1 MTKSTT
7 RSMGWRSMG
16 WRSLGWRSLGWRSLR
31 WRSLRW
37 RSLRWAVALL
47 GFILL
52 LGACGIVDGDD
63 SASTV
68 FLETAAD
75 GDDSLYVSDDG
86 DDMAEEAYDSPATE
100 EADFDDGDY
109 MDASD
114 SGAAMSDDTATAG
127 GDGLAVPEISP
138 ISIGRQIIY
147 TAEID
152 IRVEDVLAAT
162 TKANE
167 AIAEVG
173 GFLFGQSTVAGA
185 RPRTVLTYKVY
196 PADFDQAMSALEG
209 VGEVEHQ
216 SIQTDDVTER
226 VVDLESRIT
235 TAELSVE
242 RVRALISN
250 ASDVKGIVELEQQLL
265 ERETLLEQLKGR
277 LRTLQNQVSLA
288 TITVT
293 ITEMRAD
300 VPDAAID
307 MVAWLGEDEEDA
319 CPGFSDLTIEAND
332 EAVLCIEVRNIGD
345 DVLTAVDINVP
356 TFRLRIDDLTVR
368 SGDLNTMEPGE
379 SVVAVVEIEATDGF
393 VRRINTSRGR
403 EIEVVAT
410 AVPAASLLPQ
420 NEEAELEVRDYVYLE
435 ASVEDPL
442 PGFSD
447 SFSSGWSMLATLG
460 SVGLIIFGTVLPF
473 VPFVAVAV
481 WLILRRFRKR
491 NAEPHYLDDPDSDD
505 FDASDDSDD

>member
-7 RSMGWRSMG
+7 RSI
-16 WRSLGWRSLGWRSLR
+16 
-31 WRSLRW
+31 RW

-63 SASTV
+63 SASTA
-68 FLETAAD
+68 FLEVSAD
-75 GDDSLYVSDDG
+75 GDDSRYVSDDGDSRYVSDDG
-86 DDMAEEAYDSPATE
+86 DDMADEPYDSPAA
-100 EADFDDGDY
+100 EADFDSGDN
-109 MDASD
+109 MVDDDAD
-114 SGAAMSDDTATAG
+114 MAAEADVSG

-147 TAEID
+147 TAEIE
-152 IRVEDVLAAT
+152 IRVEDVPAAT
-162 TKANE
+162 TRANE

-173 GFLFGQSTVAGA
+173 GFLFGQSTVAGS
-185 RPRTVLTYKVY
+185 RPHTVLTYKVY
-196 PADFDQAMSALEG
+196 PEDFDRAMRALEG

-216 SIQTDDVTER
+216 SIHTDDVTER

-235 TAELSVE
+235 TAQLSVE

-293 ITEMRAD
+293 ITEMRPD

-379 SVVAVVEIEATDGF
+379 SLIAVVEIEATDGF

-447 SFSSGWSMLATLG
+447 SFSSGWSMLTTLG

-473 VPFVAVAV
+473 LPFVAVAI
-481 WLILRRFRKR
+481 WLIRRTIRKR

>member
-7 RSMGWRSMG
+7 RSIR
-16 WRSLGWRSLGWRSLR
+16 R
-31 WRSLRW
+31 

-63 SASTV
+63 AETTAFLTV
-68 FLETAAD
+68 N
-75 GDDSLYVSDDG
+75 DG
-86 DDMAEEAYDSPATE
+86 DDMADESYDSPAAE
-100 EADFDDGDY
+100 EAEFDDDGD
-109 MDASD
+109 M
-114 SGAAMSDDTATAG
+114 AAEADSDDMAADTAAVG

-147 TAEID
+147 TAEIE
-152 IRVEDVLAAT
+152 IRVEDVPAAT
-162 TKANE
+162 TRANE

-173 GFLFGQSTVAGA
+173 GFLFGQSTEAGS
-185 RPRTVLTYKVY
+185 RPHTVLTYKVY
-196 PADFDQAMSALEG
+196 PEDFDRAMRALEG

-216 SIQTDDVTER
+216 SIHTDDVTER

-235 TAELSVE
+235 TAQLSVE

-293 ITEMRAD
+293 ITEMRPD

-345 DVLTAVDINVP
+345 DVLTGVDINVP

-379 SVVAVVEIEATDGF
+379 SLIAVVEIEATDGF

-420 NEEAELEVRDYVYLE
+420 NEEAELEARDYVYLE

-447 SFSSGWSMLATLG
+447 SFSSGWSMLTTLG

-473 VPFVAVAV
+473 LPFVAVAA
-481 WLILRRFRKR
+481 WLIRRRIRKR
-491 NAEPHYLDDPDSDD
+491 NAEPQYLDDPDSDD

>member
-7 RSMGWRSMG
+7 RSI
-16 WRSLGWRSLGWRSLR
+16 
-31 WRSLRW
+31 RW

-63 SASTV
+63 SETTAFLTV
-68 FLETAAD
+68 NDEDA
-75 GDDSLYVSDDG
+75 GNDG
-86 DDMAEEAYDSPATE
+86 DDMADASYDSPAAT
-100 EADFDDGDY
+100 EADFDDGD
-109 MDASD
+109 MAED
-114 SGAAMSDDTATAG
+114 SDDMAAEAAASG

-152 IRVEDVLAAT
+152 IRVEDVPAAT
-162 TKANE
+162 TRANE

-173 GFLFGQSTVAGA
+173 GFLFGQSTVAGS
-185 RPRTVLTYKVY
+185 RPHTVLTYKVY
-196 PADFDQAMSALEG
+196 PEDFDRAMRALEG

-216 SIQTDDVTER
+216 SIHTDDVTER

-235 TAELSVE
+235 TAQLSVE

-293 ITEMRAD
+293 ITEMRPD

-345 DVLTAVDINVP
+345 DVLTGIDINVP

-368 SGDLNTMEPGE
+368 SGDLNAMEPGE
-379 SVVAVVEIEATDGF
+379 SLIAVVEIEATDGF

-420 NEEAELEVRDYVYLE
+420 NEEAELEVRDNVYLE

-447 SFSSGWSMLATLG
+447 SFSSGWSMLTTLG

-473 VPFVAVAV
+473 LPFVAVAI
-481 WLILRRFRKR
+481 WLIRRIRKR

-505 FDASDDSDD
+505 FDDFDASDDSDD

>member
-7 RSMGWRSMG
+7 RSIR
-16 WRSLGWRSLGWRSLR
+16 R
-31 WRSLRW
+31 

-63 SASTV
+63 AETTAFLTV
-68 FLETAAD
+68 N
-75 GDDSLYVSDDG
+75 DG
-86 DDMAEEAYDSPATE
+86 DDMADESYDSPAAE
-100 EADFDDGDY
+100 EAEFDDDGD
-109 MDASD
+109 M
-114 SGAAMSDDTATAG
+114 AAEADSDDMAADTAAVG

-147 TAEID
+147 TAEIE
-152 IRVEDVLAAT
+152 IRVEDVPAAT
-162 TKANE
+162 TRANE

-173 GFLFGQSTVAGA
+173 GFLFGQSTEAGS
-185 RPRTVLTYKVY
+185 RPHTVLTYKVY
-196 PADFDQAMSALEG
+196 PEDFDRAMRALEG

-216 SIQTDDVTER
+216 SIHTDDVTER

-235 TAELSVE
+235 TAQLSVE

-293 ITEMRAD
+293 ITEMRPD

-345 DVLTAVDINVP
+345 DVLTGVDINVP

-379 SVVAVVEIEATDGF
+379 SLIAVVEIEATDGF

-420 NEEAELEVRDYVYLE
+420 NEEAELEARDYVYLE

-447 SFSSGWSMLATLG
+447 SFSSGWSMLTTLG

-473 VPFVAVAV
+473 LPFVVVAI
-481 WLILRRFRKR
+481 WLIRRTIRKR

>member
-7 RSMGWRSMG
+7 RSIR
-16 WRSLGWRSLGWRSLR
+16 R
-31 WRSLRW
+31 

-63 SASTV
+63 AETTAFLTV
-68 FLETAAD
+68 N
-75 GDDSLYVSDDG
+75 DG
-86 DDMAEEAYDSPATE
+86 DDMADESYDSSAAEEAEFD
-100 EADFDDGDY
+100 DDGD
-109 MDASD
+109 M
-114 SGAAMSDDTATAG
+114 AAEADSDDMAADTAAVG

-147 TAEID
+147 TAEIE
-152 IRVEDVLAAT
+152 IRVEDVPAAT
-162 TKANE
+162 TRANE

-173 GFLFGQSTVAGA
+173 GFLFGQSTEAGS
-185 RPRTVLTYKVY
+185 RPHTVLTYKVY
-196 PADFDQAMSALEG
+196 PEDFDRAMRALEG

-216 SIQTDDVTER
+216 SIHTDDVTER

-235 TAELSVE
+235 TAQLSVE

-293 ITEMRAD
+293 ITEMRPD

-345 DVLTAVDINVP
+345 DVLTGVDINVP

-379 SVVAVVEIEATDGF
+379 SLIAVVEIEATDGF

-420 NEEAELEVRDYVYLE
+420 NEEAELEARDYVYLE

-447 SFSSGWSMLATLG
+447 SFSSGWSMLTTLG

-473 VPFVAVAV
+473 LPFVAVAA
-481 WLILRRFRKR
+481 WLIRRRIRKR

>member
-7 RSMGWRSMG
+7 RSI
-16 WRSLGWRSLGWRSLR
+16 
-31 WRSLRW
+31 RW

-52 LGACGIVDGDD
+52 LSACGIVDGDD
-63 SASTV
+63 SASTA
-68 FLETAAD
+68 FLEVSAD
-75 GDDSLYVSDDG
+75 GDDSRYVSDDG
-86 DDMAEEAYDSPATE
+86 DDMADEPYDSPAA
-100 EADFDDGDY
+100 EADFDSGD
-109 MDASD
+109 MADD
-114 SGAAMSDDTATAG
+114 SGDMAEDTAAAG

-147 TAEID
+147 TAEIE
-152 IRVEDVLAAT
+152 IRVEDVPAAT
-162 TKANE
+162 TRANE

-173 GFLFGQSTVAGA
+173 GFLFGQSTVAGS
-185 RPRTVLTYKVY
+185 RPHTVLTYKVY
-196 PADFDQAMSALEG
+196 PEDFDRAMRALEG

-216 SIQTDDVTER
+216 SIHTDDVTER

-235 TAELSVE
+235 TAQLSVE

-293 ITEMRAD
+293 ITEMRPD

-345 DVLTAVDINVP
+345 DVLTGVDINVP

-379 SVVAVVEIEATDGF
+379 SLIAVVEIEATDGF

-410 AVPAASLLPQ
+410 AVPAATLLPQ

-447 SFSSGWSMLATLG
+447 SFSSGWSMLTTLG

-473 VPFVAVAV
+473 LPFVAVAI
-481 WLILRRFRKR
+481 WLIRRTIRKR

-505 FDASDDSDD
+505 FDASDDSDDLDASDDSDD

>member
-7 RSMGWRSMG
+7 RSI
-16 WRSLGWRSLGWRSLR
+16 
-31 WRSLRW
+31 
-37 RSLRWAVALL
+37 RWAVALL

-52 LGACGIVDGDD
+52 LSACGIVDGDD
-63 SASTV
+63 SETTA
-68 FLETAAD
+68 FLEVSAD
-75 GDDSLYVSDDG
+75 GDDSFYVNDAGADMADDDG
-86 DDMAEEAYDSPATE
+86 DYTESDQPFATVNTIP
-100 EADFDDGDY
+100 DFDDGDF

-114 SGAAMSDDTATAG
+114 FDSGDDMSDRQPLLAEATG
-127 GDGLAVPEISP
+127 WPFPEISP

-152 IRVEDVLAAT
+152 IRVEDVPAAT
-162 TKANE
+162 TRANE

-173 GFLFGQSTVAGA
+173 GFLFGQSTVAGS
-185 RPRTVLTYKVY
+185 RPHTVLTYKVY
-196 PADFDQAMSALEG
+196 PEDFDRAMRALEG

-216 SIQTDDVTER
+216 SIHTDDVTER

-235 TAELSVE
+235 TAQLSVE

-293 ITEMRAD
+293 ITEMRPD

-345 DVLTAVDINVP
+345 DVLTGVDINVP

-368 SGDLNTMEPGE
+368 SGDLNAMEPGE
-379 SVVAVVEIEATDGF
+379 SLIAVVEIEATDGF

-420 NEEAELEVRDYVYLE
+420 NEETELEVRDNVYLE

-447 SFSSGWSMLATLG
+447 SFSSGWSMLTTLG

-473 VPFVAVAV
+473 LPFVAVAI
-481 WLILRRFRKR
+481 WLIRRTIRKR